1 MSSLDLDIHQYSI
14 SDMEQLFKLKPNKKY
29 TSSDIELRE
38 TELRTQLL
46 SSGHI
51 DKRLKRDLILFLTNV
66 KQNLIT
72 TYGLHNKNPAP
83 TTLNIPPLDES
94 PNYPSSHNNLVSA
107 PVYYPSINTKQNET
121 ETPISIQNSRIN
133 EIRSSSNTPF
143 SYTQNS
149 DFLPG
154 TLNPLTTR
162 ILSRFISVDTRFRDS
177 PYTTLSSDFSVHLP
191 NRIQKVVSLELSS
204 IEISPFSIQ
213 NISES
218 LGNHYIHISVFY
230 DNTQF
235 LGDLCSGITPPSMTN
250 YKFVLPDGQY
260 TPTKLIDLLNLSFQ
274 EQNSTLSIHIDSYS
288 GNTIIGSTN
297 PNIVSIS
304 FDFSTD
310 INGDTDKQDYFSK
323 LGRLLGFN
331 KRKYSGKISYMSETI
346 INPYIALSYF
356 FLSVDDF
363 QNNSPPLFIPAFS
376 RMTMSPSIIARM
388 SLLKQSSN
396 DHHILQ
402 PVQMVSEPRR
412 YFGPIDI
419 QRFHIRLLD
428 AYGRILDMNGADYSF
443 CLLLHVVYDL

>member
-1 MSSLDLDIHQYSI
+1 LD
-14 SDMEQLFKLKPNKKY
+14 
-29 TSSDIELRE
+29 
-38 TELRTQLL
+38 
-46 SSGHI
+46 
-51 DKRLKRDLILFLTNV
+51 
-66 KQNLIT
+66 
-72 TYGLHNKNPAP
+72 A
-83 TTLNIPPLDES
+83 S
-94 PNYPSSHNNLVSA
+94 PNYPSSSHDNNRTPI

-121 ETPISIQNSRIN
+121 DTPISIQNSRIN
-133 EIRSSSNTPF
+133 EIRSSSTTPF

-162 ILSRFISVDTRFRDS
+162 ILSRLISVDTRFRDS
-177 PYTTLSSDFSVHLP
+177 PYTTLSSYFSIHLP

-218 LGNHYIHISVFY
+218 LGNNYIHISVFNNENCS
-230 DNTQF
+230 D
-235 LGDLCSGITPPSMTN
+235 DLSDVSSLPPPTM
-250 YKFVLPDGQY
+250 YMFILPDGQY
-260 TPTKLIDLLNLSFQ
+260 TSTKLIDMLNFLFQ
-274 EQNSTLSIHIDSYS
+274 EQNSTLSIYIDSHS
-288 GNTIIGSTN
+288 GNTILESTN
-297 PNIVSIS
+297 PNTISIS

-310 INGDTDKQDYFSK
+310 MNGEKDKQDYFSK

-356 FLSVDDF
+356 FLSIDDF

-376 RMTMSPSIIARM
+376 RMTIPPSIIARI

-396 DHHILQ
+396 NHHVLQ

-428 AYGRILDMNGADYSF
+428 AYGRVLDMNGADYSF

>member
-1 MSSLDLDIHQYSI
+1 MSSLDLDIHHYSI

-66 KQNLIT
+66 KQDLIAAH
-72 TYGLHNKNPAP
+72 GSNNKIPAP
-83 TTLNIPPLDES
+83 TTLNIPPLDAS
-94 PNYPSSHNNLVSA
+94 PNYPSQHNNHTTI
-107 PVYYPSINTKQNET
+107 PVYYPSINTKRNET
-121 ETPISIQNSRIN
+121 DTPISIQNSRIN
-133 EIRSSSNTPF
+133 EIQSSSNTSF

-162 ILSRFISVDTRFRDS
+162 ILSRLISVDTRFRDS
-177 PYTTLSSDFSVHLP
+177 PYSTSSSDFSIHLP
-191 NRIQKVVSLELSS
+191 NRLQKVVSLELSS

-218 LGNHYIHISVFY
+218 LGNHYIHISVFN
-230 DNTQF
+230 NTS
-235 LGDLCSGITPPSMTN
+235 DLSGVSPIN
-250 YKFVLPDGQY
+250 YTFILPDGQY
-260 TPTKLIDLLNLSFQ
+260 TPTKLIDILNYLFQ

-288 GNTIIGSTN
+288 GNTIIESTN
-297 PNIVSIS
+297 PNIYIS

-310 INGDTDKQDYFSK
+310 INRDTDKQDYFSK

-331 KRKYSGKISYMSETI
+331 KRKYSGKKSYMSETN

-356 FLSVDDF
+356 FLSIDDF

-376 RMTMSPSIIARM
+376 RMTMPPSIIARV

-396 DHHILQ
+396 NHHVLQ
-402 PVQMVSEPRR
+402 PIQIVSEPRR

-428 AYGRILDMNGADYSF
+428 AYGRVLDMNGADYSF